1 MTLTK
6 GPSKIGL
13 DLDVRS
19 AATSLTT
26 VSNAKSEV
34 GTRTETGSVVR
45 TGAAIL
51 SELASNSVRTTRHTG
66 WRVLG
71 SNTIDV
77 KQAQCTKHCWKKVT
91 HIEKMALS
99 RRSRTLRL
107 KIEKKLKP
115 VF

>member
-6 GPSKIGL
+6 VASKKGL
-13 DLDVRS
+13 DLDVRR
-19 AATSLTT
+19 AATSLTA

-34 GTRTETGSVVR
+34 GVCTETGSVIC
-45 TGAAIL
+45 TDATIL

-66 WRVLG
+66 GRVLG

-77 KQAQCTKHCWKKVT
+77 KQAQCTKHCWKKVA

-99 RRSRTLRL
+99 RRTRTLRL
-107 KIEKKLKP
+107 KIGKKLKP